1 MKSAISS
8 NSSLPA
14 VGGLTNF
21 TSFPRAVNFTFGV
34 QSHTKKVAEDIH
46 FCKIFANSG
55 YVIFSV
61 ITGKARLLISS
72 RSLCLNNASTAGPK
86 SRATHVKLCSD
97 EALYF
102 GIASSKVP
110 DEVLVNAPNLI
121 HDHETEE
128 QGKQLDTGPDLLPKV
143 LREPAS

>member
-1 MKSAISS
+1 M
-8 NSSLPA
+8 
-14 VGGLTNF
+14 
-21 TSFPRAVNFTFGV
+21 
-34 QSHTKKVAEDIH
+34 
-46 FCKIFANSG
+46 
-55 YVIFSV
+55 
-61 ITGKARLLISS
+61 
-72 RSLCLNNASTAGPK
+72 
-86 SRATHVKLCSD
+86 KLCSD

-121 HDHETEE
+121 HDHETEK